1 MQLLRGSTF
10 ALLAVLGAGIVH
22 AEGIPSTHGPMQ
34 VHSHMAK
41 TKSQAPAPHARLK
54 LPPSLQEQIYHLP
67 PTHKPRLDLLPPSLR
82 NQITAHMSAKDLTPA
97 CQNID
102 TMASYSGSALA
113 DYVANLPDYECSY
126 GLFSATAAQ
135 ASTIYSAAN
144 LNAVA
149 SRFVQEA
156 ASYDASNVKLVNLAL
171 YFRAG
176 YYLASGGTMSDVPAN
191 VLATLR
197 PSIKQLVDGPTL
209 FSPNTSGPTTAGEV
223 LTLITNQHDEAYY
236 LGSMKNVVGRF
247 TNTAANPNA
256 AQALTDQT
264 VSGGFTSLLNIF
276 FNAHSRPDAL
286 PLLQSDPSYATAL
299 YNFVKADKPTLINT
313 GSAYQLSQTATEAFR
328 FMQYPALLP
337 NIKPMVQDTLANSTM
352 TGSDNDLWL
361 AAAEA
366 VEFYDNAN
374 CSQYGTCNFETPLA
388 AYVLS
393 KTYTC
398 PDASIHLRTEELT
411 PDQAQQACAL
421 LANESPYFQSMVQAN
436 NVPVANDYDTTLEV
450 VVFSN
455 NAEYDKYSPIFF
467 GNDTNNG
474 GIYLEGDPS
483 SPTNQSRFIA
493 FEADWL
499 RPTFSVWN
507 LGHEYVHYMDGRFD
521 MYGDFTLENQV
532 PVVWWLEGLAEY
544 ISLKNVDQT
553 AIDAAKTG
561 KYKLSTL
568 FQNTY
573 GMSDY
578 LNRAYYWGYMSV
590 RFMFER
596 HPEVLSTILPKFRV
610 GDYTGY
616 WAYMQQVGTKY
627 DAEFAAWV
635 QTATTAG
642 TPPIPGGGPT
652 LPTCASPSQLGK
664 GCSIVNL
671 SASDRTYAYINLPTG
686 ATNLKL
692 WTSGGTGD
700 VDMYVARDRY
710 PTTTSYDFA
719 SANPG
724 NNESVAIASPVANHW
739 YYIVLNARQPFTGVS
754 ISATY
759 DLPK

>member
-1 MQLLRGSTF
+1 MRLFRGSTF
-10 ALLAVLGAGIVH
+10 ALAATLAAMAAH
-22 AEGIPSTHGPMQ
+22 AEGIPATHGPVKEPQ
-34 VHSHMAK
+34 HKAK
-41 TKSQAPAPHARLK
+41 VKRQAPAPHARLK
-54 LPPSLQEQIYHLP
+54 LPPTLQQQIYHLP

-82 NQITAHMSAKDLTPA
+82 QTVTAHMSAKDVTPA

-102 TMASYSGSALA
+102 TLASYSGSALA

-126 GLFSATAAQ
+126 GLFSATTAQ
-135 ASTIYSAAN
+135 ANTIYSAAN

-156 ASYDASNVKLVNLAL
+156 ASYNSSNIKLVNLAL

-176 YYLASGGTMSDVPAN
+176 YYLASGGTTGDIPAN
-191 VLATLR
+191 ILTTLR
-197 PSIKQLVDGPTL
+197 PSIKQLIDGPTL
-209 FSPNTSGPTTAGEV
+209 FTPNANGPTTAGEM

-236 LGSMKNVVGRF
+236 LGSMKNLVGRF
-247 TNTAANPNA
+247 TNSPANPNA
-256 AQALTDQT
+256 ALALTDQN
-264 VSGGFTSLLNIF
+264 VGGGFTSLLNIF
-276 FNAHSRPDAL
+276 YNAHSRPDAV
-286 PLLQSDPSYATAL
+286 PLLQNDPSYATAL
-299 YNFVKADKPTLINT
+299 FNFVKTDKPSLIGT
-313 GSAYQLSQTATEAFR
+313 DSAYQLSQAETESFR

-337 NIKPMVQDTLANSTM
+337 TIKPMVQSILANSSM
-352 TGSDNDLWL
+352 TGSDNDLWI

-366 VEFYDNAN
+366 VTFYDNSN

-393 KTYTC
+393 KNYTC
-398 PDASIHLRTEELT
+398 PDATVHLRTEELT

-421 LANESPYFQSMVQAN
+421 LANESPYFQSMVQAHSI
-436 NVPVANDYDTTLEV
+436 PVANDNDTTLEV

-474 GIYLEGDPS
+474 GIYLEGDPTS
-483 SPTNQSRFIA
+483 ATNQSRFIA

-499 RPTFSVWN
+499 RPTFQVWN

-521 MYGDFTLENQV
+521 MYSDFTTENQV

-553 AIDAAKTG
+553 AITAAQTG
-561 KYKLSTL
+561 QYKLSTI

-578 LNRAYYWGYMSV
+578 VNRAYYWGYMSV
-590 RFMFER
+590 RFMYER
-596 HPEVLSTILPKFRV
+596 HPEVISTILPKFRV

-616 WAYMQQVGTKY
+616 WAYMTSLGTKY

-652 LPTCASPSQLGK
+652 LPACASTSQLGK
-664 GCSIVNL
+664 NCSISNL
-671 SASDRTYAYINLPTG
+671 SASDRTYAYINLPAG

-692 WTSGGTGD
+692 YTSGGSGD

-710 PTTTSYDFA
+710 PTTSSYDFA
-719 SANPG
+719 SASLG
-724 NNESVAIASPVANHW
+724 NNESVSIASPVAGHW
-739 YYIVLNARQPFTGVS
+739 YYIVLNARQAFTGVT

-759 DLPK
+759 DTP